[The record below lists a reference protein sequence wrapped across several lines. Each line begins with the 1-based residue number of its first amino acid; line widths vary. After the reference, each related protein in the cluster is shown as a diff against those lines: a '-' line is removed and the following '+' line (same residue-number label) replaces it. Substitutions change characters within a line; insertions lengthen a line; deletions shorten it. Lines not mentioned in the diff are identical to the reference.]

1 MAQRTVLLL
10 SSFVVCALL
19 SASGSS
25 RSEIPQMDRMDRALT
40 RKQVV
45 DIGVR
50 RSLGLLINRHE
61 KTRQQ
66 LGIASAKRAY
76 IPQLSFD
83 GAYANRTPFDRSLSR
98 DQRLSYGAIFNWASP
113 IGTSVSAGVELDQN
127 VSGATQESESVNTA
141 QHASSAFLSAR
152 QPLLKGG
159 WSAGAATPLKKAKI
173 DALIQQETYRQ
184 ELDEL
189 IVDLERAYSDLAYA
203 QADLAIKTRSR
214 DRAKKQFEDTKEN
227 IRRGIIADI
236 EIYVV
241 EENLVYFE
249 QQLVQAEKNLALAR
263 RTLAQLLH
271 LDDRSLL
278 KASEGLELNSLH
290 WIKDEGAVKLGL
302 DGNPSLRIQQLQLAR
317 SRVQVAFEKNQ
328 TLPELD
334 LVTSFKLNGLDA
346 SYAEHWK
353 DMLGAR
359 RPAVTVGLS
368 LTLPLSIHT
377 NRAEKHRAD
386 LQQQQ
391 ELIRLKQ
398 LEVHVR
404 YLIGDLLTRAASE
417 RKQLALAKR
426 RVELNQLKLGAE
438 LEKYKN
444 GISTL
449 ADVVRFQRDLD
460 QALISE
466 QQVFLQLNTT
476 RSQLH
481 QAQGRLHR
489 SFGIRLKKGA

>member
-1 MAQRTVLLL
+1 MRAIRTVLLL
-10 SSFVVCALL
+10 SIFMVCALGHTW
-19 SASGSS
+19 A
-25 RSEIPQMDRMDRALT
+25 EIPQMQRMDRALT
-40 RKQVV
+40 RKQAV
-45 DIGVR
+45 DMGVR
-50 RSLGLLINRHE
+50 RNLGLLINRHE
-61 KTRQQ
+61 KKRQE

-76 IPQLSFD
+76 IPQLTFD
-83 GAYANRTPFDRSLSR
+83 GGYANRTPFNRSLSR
-98 DQRLSYGAIFNWASP
+98 DQRLSYGAVFSWASP
-113 IGTSVSAGVELDQN
+113 IGTSVNAGIDLDQN
-127 VSGATQESESVNTA
+127 VSGATKESEAVNTA

-159 WSAGAATPLKKAKI
+159 WSAGAATPLEKAKL

-184 ELDEL
+184 ELNAL

-203 QADLAIKTRSR
+203 QADLTIKTRSR

-249 QQLVQAEKNLALAR
+249 QQLVQAAKNLALAR
-263 RTLAQLLH
+263 RSLAQLLH
-271 LDDRSLL
+271 LDEGSHL
-278 KASEGLELNSLH
+278 KASEGLKHTRQGWL
-290 WIKDEGAVKLGL
+290 KDKDAVRLGL

-328 TLPELD
+328 VLPELD
-334 LVTSFKLNGLDA
+334 LVTSLKLNGLDA
-346 SYAEHWK
+346 SYAEHWNE
-353 DMLGAR
+353 MIGAR
-359 RPAVTVGLS
+359 RPEVIVGLS

-377 NRAEKHRAD
+377 NRAEKHRAE
-386 LQQQQ
+386 LQQQK
-391 ELIRLKQ
+391 ELVRLKQ
-398 LEVHVR
+398 REVHVR
-404 YLIGDLLTRAASE
+404 YLIGDLLTRGAAE
-417 RKQLALAKR
+417 QKRLALATR
-426 RVELNQLKLGAE
+426 RVELNRLKLKAE

-466 QQVFLQLNTT
+466 QQAFLQLNNT

-489 SFGIRLKKGA
+489 FFGIQLKKGA